1 MKSLVARIGQLVRR
15 TAEKEDDGFEARLRT
30 LAHPQA
36 PRRGHV
42 VQASPTLFR
51 RHAAIA

>member
-15 TAEKEDDGFEARLRT
+15 SAEKEDEDFEARLRT
-30 LAHPQA
+30 LAGPKA
-36 PRRGHV
+36 PRRGHP
-42 VQASPTLFR
+42 VQPAPTLFR